1 MLSQRMNAA
10 LRLIPTWAAYPLG
23 LLPLAFICWD
33 AVTGGLGADPVKTL
47 ERHLGE
53 LALQF
58 VVFGLAISPLC
69 RILRVNLTR
78 FRRAVGLVTFA
89 YVVLHLTVW
98 VTLDLQM
105 RWATIG
111 AELVKRPYIIVGM
124 VGFLAMVPLAA
135 TSNNLSIRKMGTM
148 AWRKLHQLTYVSAI
162 AAAVHYLMLVK
173 ATSIEPVL
181 YAVVIGLL
189 LIMRLARH
197 LKTRNE
203 GAI

>member
-1 MLSQRMNAA
+1 MFLQRINAA

-23 LLPLAFICWD
+23 ILPLAFVCWD
-33 AVTGGLGADPVKTL
+33 ALSGGLGADPVKGL

-58 VVFGLAISPLC
+58 VVLGLSISPLC
-69 RILRVNLTR
+69 RLLRINLTR

-89 YVVLHLTVW
+89 YVALHFTVW

-105 RWATIG
+105 RWAQVG

-124 VGFLAMVPLAA
+124 IGFLAMIPLAI

-148 AWRKLHQLTYVSAI
+148 AWRRLHQLTYVSAI

-173 ATSIEPVL
+173 AFSIEPVL
-181 YAVVIGLL
+181 YALAITMLL
-189 LIMRLARH
+189 ALRLARH
-197 LKTRNE
+197 LKSRAE
-203 GAI
+203 GMA

>member
-1 MLSQRMNAA
+1 MLSQRINAA

-23 LLPLAFICWD
+23 ILPIAFICWD
-33 AVTGGLGADPVKTL
+33 ALSGGLGADPVKTL

-58 VVFGLAISPLC
+58 VVFGLSISPLC
-69 RILRVNLTR
+69 RLLRVNLTR

-89 YVVLHLTVW
+89 YVTLHLTVW

-105 RWATIG
+105 RWVQIG

-124 VGFLAMVPLAA
+124 IGFLAMIPLAI
-135 TSNNLSIRKMGTM
+135 TSNNLSIRKMGTL
-148 AWRKLHQLTYVSAI
+148 AWRRLHQLTYVSAI

-173 ATSIEPVL
+173 AFSIEPVL
-181 YAVVIGLL
+181 YALAIATLL
-189 LIMRLARH
+189 ALRLARH
-197 LKTRNE
+197 LKSRVE
-203 GAI
+203 GTA